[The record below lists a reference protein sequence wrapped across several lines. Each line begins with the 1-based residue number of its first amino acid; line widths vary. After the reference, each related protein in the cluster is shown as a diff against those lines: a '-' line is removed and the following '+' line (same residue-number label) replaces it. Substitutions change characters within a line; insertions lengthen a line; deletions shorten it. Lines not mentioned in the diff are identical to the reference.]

1 MVIGP
6 HFFPG
11 REPRQSGLYTEIC
24 VCVCIYRVVADHI
37 RTLTF
42 AIADGATPSN
52 DGRGYVLRRILR
64 RAVRYGQQ
72 VRHPRYYIY
81 IYNNYNICPS
91 DPSLHSHTRSPLPA
105 CTPPL

>member
-1 MVIGP
+1 MLIEVHLIS
-6 HFFPG
+6 G
-11 REPRQSGLYTEIC
+11 RDLLESILRYVS
-24 VCVCIYRVVADHI
+24 VCIYRVVADHI

-72 VRHPRYYIY
+72 VRHPRYVHMYTVY
-81 IYNNYNICPS
+81 ICPS
-91 DPSLHSHTRSPLPA
+91 DPSLHSLTRSPLPA